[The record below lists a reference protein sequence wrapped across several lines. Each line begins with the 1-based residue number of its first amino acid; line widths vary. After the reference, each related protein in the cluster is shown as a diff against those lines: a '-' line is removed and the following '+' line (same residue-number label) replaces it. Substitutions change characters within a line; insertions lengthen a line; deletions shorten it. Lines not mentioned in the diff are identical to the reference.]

1 MLHTLKS
8 LRLKTFWLHTL
19 LAVTLLSITS
29 ACHQKKANALII
41 ATAANMQFAM
51 VELTETFSK
60 KTGIACEPI
69 LGSSGKLTAQVMA
82 GAPYDIFVSA
92 DMKYPQ
98 ALYEKGLTK
107 DQPRVFAHGQLVLW
121 TMEQKAPRLPE
132 ALTDKEL
139 SHIALANP
147 KTAPYGTAAQEV
159 LQHLDLT
166 ELLEAKLVYGESIA
180 QTNQFITSGA
190 AQVGF
195 TAKSVVLAPSL
206 RSIGTWVDIPLDYYS
221 PLEQGVVIL
230 KSKDQPKPGATAFY
244 EFLFS
249 DEAKEILNKFGYSSP
264 LP

>member
-8 LRLKTFWLHTL
+8 LQLKTFWLHTL
-19 LAVTLLSITS
+19 LAVALLSITS
-29 ACHQKKANALII
+29 ACHQKKTNALTI

-60 KTGIACEPI
+60 KTGIACEPVI
-69 LGSSGKLTAQVMA
+69 GSSGKLTAQVVA
-82 GAPYDIFVSA
+82 GAPYHIFVSA

-98 ALYEKGLTK
+98 ALYKKGLTK
-107 DQPRVFAHGQLVLW
+107 GQPQVFANGQLVLW
-121 TMEQKAPRLPE
+121 TMEQKALSLPE
-132 ALTDKEL
+132 ALTDKTL

-147 KTAPYGTAAQEV
+147 KTAPYGMAATEV
-159 LQHLDLT
+159 LQHLGLR
-166 ELLEAKLVYGESIA
+166 EPLESKLVYGESIA
-180 QTNQFITSGA
+180 QTNQFITSRA
-190 AQVGF
+190 AQIGF

-206 RSIGTWVDIPLDYYS
+206 RNTGTWIDIPPDYYA

-230 KSKDQPKPGATAFY
+230 KSKDQPKAEATAFY

-264 LP
+264 PE